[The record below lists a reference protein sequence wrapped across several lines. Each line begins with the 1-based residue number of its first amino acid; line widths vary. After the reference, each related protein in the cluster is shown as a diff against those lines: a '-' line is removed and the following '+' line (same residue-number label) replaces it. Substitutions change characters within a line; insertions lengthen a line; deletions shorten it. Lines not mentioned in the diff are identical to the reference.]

1 MFTSDDATHTGSPIV
16 EPLDPTLI
24 NPAERQ
30 GNPMSPEMGTTY
42 DVLVAGAGPIGLM
55 LALELRLAGVR
66 VLVVER
72 REEPDTVVKAEGINT
87 ASIEALDRRGLLPV
101 VDAVVR
107 RLFPEPPKTPGVA
120 RGDYAPF
127 AGHFGGIQIPAGP
140 VDRDDPLLRNRGQA
154 GWYLQIPQVE
164 LERVLGQRAVQLG
177 VEVRRGIEVCG
188 FDADDSG
195 VTVHLANG
203 GDVRAAWLVGCDG
216 GRSQVRRL
224 AGFEFPGTD
233 PEIIG
238 RQGVFTVKGA
248 EQLKSGWQYTPT
260 GLYVSGPK
268 PGRLRTIEFDSSPA
282 GRSEATRGF
291 DPAGRSEAT
300 RGFDPA
306 DRDAPVTEAEMEDSV
321 RRVSGVDVRITDIVS
336 AARFTDNA
344 RQATTYRRGRVLL
357 CGDAAHVH
365 SPFSGQGMNLG
376 FGDAVNLGWKLAAT
390 VQGWAPEG
398 LLDTYTSERHSV
410 GAAILDWTRA
420 QVAVMRGDAAS
431 SALRS
436 VLTDFFGTSDGAT
449 YYVKRA
455 SGLWPRYDLGE
466 TDSHPLVG
474 SMMPKIQ
481 FDDGTWLADH
491 AHTGRTLLVDLAG
504 DERLSAL
511 ARPYAGRVELIRGG
525 ADGSGLSGLLVRP
538 DGFVAWAS
546 ADGAGDLTV
555 LKAAVTQW
563 LGDGTRVS

>member
-1 MFTSDDATHTGSPIV
+1 
-16 EPLDPTLI
+16 
-24 NPAERQ
+24 
-30 GNPMSPEMGTTY
+30 MSPEMDTTY

-55 LALELRLAGVR
+55 LALELRLAGVN

-72 REEPDTVVKAEGINT
+72 RAEPDTVIKAEGINT
-87 ASIEALDRRGLLPV
+87 ASIEALNRRGLLPAV
-101 VDAVVR
+101 EAVVR
-107 RLFPEPPKTPGVA
+107 RLFPEPPKAPGAA

-177 VEVRRGIEVCG
+177 VEVRRGVEVGG

-238 RQGVFTVKGA
+238 RQGVFTVNGA
-248 EQLKSGWQYTPT
+248 EQLKSGWQHTPT

-282 GRSEATRGF
+282 GR
-291 DPAGRSEAT
+291 
-300 RGFDPA
+300 
-306 DRDAPVTEAEMEDSV
+306 DAPVTAAEMEDSV

-336 AARFTDNA
+336 TARFTDNA

-398 LLDTYTSERHSV
+398 LLDTYTSERHPV

-431 SALRS
+431 RALRS
-436 VLTDFFGTSDGAT
+436 VFTDLLGTTDGAT

-511 ARPYAGRVELIRGG
+511 ARPYAGRLDLIRGG

-546 ADGAGDLTV
+546 ADGASDLAG

-563 LGDGTRVS
+563 LGDGIRVN